1 MSRPL
6 PDKYESSGGFLS
18 LSAAST
24 QANERKGGGGKS
36 GAEKA
41 IVRERKNLFILCLGF
56 TVSHDTDS
64 CPLTADTKH
73 SRSRRAH
80 PWETIGQVTFSTVA
94 HRSPSEAHNRQ

>member
-24 QANERKGGGGKS
+24 QANERKGGETS
-36 GAEKA
+36 GAEKT
-41 IVRERKNLFILCLGF
+41 IVRERKNLFILCSGF

-64 CPLTADTKH
+64 CPPTADIKR
-73 SRSRRAH
+73 SRSERAH
-80 PWETIGQVTFSTVA
+80 PWETIGQVTYSTVA
-94 HRSPSEAHNRQ
+94 HGPPSEAHDRQ

>member
-1 MSRPL
+1 MGMSRPL

-24 QANERKGGGGKS
+24 QANERKGGETS

-41 IVRERKNLFILCLGF
+41 IVRERKNLFILCSGF

-64 CPLTADTKH
+64 CPPPHCRHKALEVGKGAPMGNNRTGYLFH
-73 SRSRRAH
+73 SRSWTSIRG
-80 PWETIGQVTFSTVA
+80 T
-94 HRSPSEAHNRQ
+94 